1 MKDKNDFSRKQ
12 QKYFNQVADHQKDS
26 PFFEDNNA
34 TATEFA
40 TIIGLMKHLK
50 DKKVLDLGCGAGRY
64 SLRIAKFAKEVIGV
78 DISEKSI
85 DFANKIA
92 IENNVANFK
101 GVVFNYSNPIQEG
114 YFDYILMVNVVHH
127 TNDIDLMFEN
137 VYKSLKQDGSLIIF
151 EFNPLNLLF
160 VPFLIFIKQSKAH
173 LNKAYFRSNI
183 FSLRNILKRN
193 YFDTILFSR
202 YAFLPTSLYNLSM
215 SFKIINMVLNKIP
228 VINIFSAFHI
238 LECKKRRE
246 RLEN

>member
-1 MKDKNDFSRKQ
+1 MENKNNFLQKQ
-12 QKYFNQVADHQKDS
+12 RKYFNQVADRRKDS
-26 PFFEDNNA
+26 PFFEENNA

-50 DKKVLDLGCGAGRY
+50 DKRVLDLGCGTGRY
-64 SLRIAKFAKEVIGV
+64 SLRIAKFAEEVVGV
-78 DISEKSI
+78 DISEKSV

-92 IENNVANFK
+92 IENNISNFK
-101 GVVFNYSNPIQEG
+101 GIVFDYSKPIQEN

-127 TNDIDLMFEN
+127 INDIDSILEN
-137 VYKSLKQDGSLIIF
+137 VHKSLKQDGSLIIF

-160 VPFLIFIKQSKAH
+160 IPFLVFIKELKSH

-183 FSLRNILKRN
+183 FSLKNILKRN
-193 YFDTILFSR
+193 DFDTILFSR

-215 SFKIINMVLNKIP
+215 SFKIINTVLNKIP

-238 LECKKRRE
+238 LECKKR
-246 RLEN
+246 